1 VNIAGAFAQDLP
13 TVNWTAAVLPGA
25 PWLSTTTTAGTST
38 ISTPGTAS
46 YSIDAG
52 LAAGLAP
59 GVYYGTVR
67 ISAMGV
73 NDAPLDFEVV
83 LNVAAAGGLA
93 MPAVSPEGLV
103 FVSKAGQSPAP
114 QTVQL
119 YSSNGA
125 TTSYQAGA
133 SSNSLVW
140 LSVSPT
146 AGTAL
151 SSLKVLATSTVSVTT
166 AGLAPG
172 VYYGGVSYAGASAAV
187 RTINTTLIVIPSSGT
202 CTPSQVVPARIGLVS
217 GFSVSALSPAP
228 LAVQLLND
236 CGGMVA
242 NGQLT
247 ATFSN
252 GDAPLPL
259 TLTNPGMGVY
269 STTWIPRQPSGGVTV
284 TVSASAPGLASSSVS
299 YAGSVLPNGSAP
311 TLAPL
316 STLHVFNPATGAAVA
331 PGTIVQIYGSNL
343 AGQTLAA
350 TGVPL
355 PGALGGTSVSIGGIV
370 APLFFV
376 SPGQINAQ
384 APFELAAEGQY
395 QVVVNSG
402 GLLSTPDTV
411 HVSAVAPGVA
421 ALASGIAIA
430 QHGDASLVSEQ
441 SPAKPGEAL
450 VLYAAGLGATDTPVA
465 SGAGSPSSPLAH
477 PANAVSLTING
488 EVAAI
493 QFGGLTPGL
502 VGLYQVNFTVP
513 TDAANGDLQLVL
525 SEGGASANP
534 VILPVHM

>member
-1 VNIAGAFAQDLP
+1 
-13 TVNWTAAVLPGA
+13 
-25 PWLSTTTTAGTST
+25 
-38 ISTPGTAS
+38 
-46 YSIDAG
+46 
-52 LAAGLAP
+52 
-59 GVYYGTVR
+59 
-67 ISAMGV
+67 
-73 NDAPLDFEVV
+73 
-83 LNVAAAGGLA
+83 
-93 MPAVSPEGLV
+93 
-103 FVSKAGQSPAP
+103 
-114 QTVQL
+114 
-119 YSSNGA
+119 
-125 TTSYQAGA
+125 
-133 SSNSLVW
+133 
-140 LSVSPT
+140 
-146 AGTAL
+146 
-151 SSLKVLATSTVSVTT
+151 
-166 AGLAPG
+166 
-172 VYYGGVSYAGASAAV
+172 
-187 RTINTTLIVIPSSGT
+187 
-202 CTPSQVVPARIGLVS
+202 
-217 GFSVSALSPAP
+217 
-228 LAVQLLND
+228 
-236 CGGMVA
+236 
-242 NGQLT
+242 
-247 ATFSN
+247 
-252 GDAPLPL
+252 
-259 TLTNPGMGVY
+259 
-269 STTWIPRQPSGGVTV
+269 
-284 TVSASAPGLASSSVS
+284 
-299 YAGSVLPNGSAP
+299 
-311 TLAPL
+311 
-316 STLHVFNPATGAAVA
+316 VFNPATGAAVA